1 MFRAL
6 ASLVVLMMALPLVGC
21 GASAGKYDLQVQLED
36 TLKSSGGFPPVEVD
50 IIGVQSPKTV
60 TAVPVDTHFGDPE
73 AVRETKKFKTTTL
86 GGKGPSAV
94 TIKADDKL
102 YTETWMNPKFI
113 VVMARTPFQDKDD
126 ARRLVFSLNKERW
139 NQLNGKPITIRIFK
153 DRIIA
158 DPEPGAVKE
167 EGPEGF

>member
-6 ASLVVLMMALPLVGC
+6 ALLVVSAMVLPLVGC
-21 GASAGKYDLQVQLED
+21 GSSPGKYDLVIQLED
-36 TLKSSGGFPPVEVD
+36 SLKNSTGFSPVEVD
-50 IIGVQSPKTV
+50 VVGVQSPKTV
-60 TAVPVDTHFGDPE
+60 TAVPVDTHFSDAE
-73 AVRETKKFKTTTL
+73 SVRQSKKFKTMTL
-86 GGKGPSAV
+86 GGNASNST
-94 TIKADDKL
+94 TIKADDKAWGESW
-102 YTETWMNPKFI
+102 TNPRFL

-126 ARRLVFSLNKERW
+126 ARRLVFSLNTQRW
-139 NQLNGKPITIRIFK
+139 AQLNGKPITIRIFK